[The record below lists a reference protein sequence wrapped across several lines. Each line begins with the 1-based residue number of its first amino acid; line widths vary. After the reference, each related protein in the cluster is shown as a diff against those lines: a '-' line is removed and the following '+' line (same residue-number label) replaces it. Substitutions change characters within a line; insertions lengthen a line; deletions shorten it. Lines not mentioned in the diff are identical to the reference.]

1 MSIKKRLNV
10 RAPFAQWQLLAAVL
24 LLVGGGIGAHLYADH
39 GAIDAGERVRL
50 ASYGKIV
57 EANLR
62 DQLRSTS
69 NMLKSIRSDLP
80 YLSVQREGVAL
91 VNHRLKSMS
100 TVMPGVRTLLML
112 DATGTV
118 SASNR
123 EELIGRNFREREY
136 FRVAQ
141 QEGNPAKLYVSPPF
155 KTVLGVFAVN
165 LSMTITD
172 ERGAFSG
179 VIVAT
184 LNPEYFS
191 TLLDSIRY
199 APDVRASI
207 IHSNGT
213 VFVNSPHLPGV
224 DGMNIAKPG
233 TFFTR
238 HQDSGQQFSLFIG
251 TVFATGDERM
261 MHQRTV
267 ETSGLT
273 SDRPLVLA
281 VSRDLPEIFAGWR
294 ADAYAQAGGFWL
306 LVLIASSGLYLY
318 QKRQRAYDHLFATQE
333 VERKQSEEALRISEK
348 RHRLVTDNAKDVI
361 WTMAHD
367 GAITYVSPAVE
378 AMRGFTPAEAMQQT
392 IEEIHPPES
401 QAVSLGYFT
410 QLHTDLA
417 AGRPPQSFRGELEYR
432 CKDGATVWTEVMAQP
447 IVGAD
452 GAVVEILGV
461 TRDISERKRVEELVR
476 ELAYYDQ
483 LTGLAN
489 RMLLTDR
496 LTQSMLSGERSGNYG
511 ALMFLDLDNFKP
523 LNDQHGHGA
532 GDLLLAE
539 VAKRLKSCVRQID
552 TVARFGGDEFVVLLD
567 ELAANKDHAHVQA
580 DLVVKKIRTVLASP
594 YVFRLVAGD
603 SGVPQT
609 IEHRCTVSIGV
620 TMFLGTERTGE
631 EVLKC
636 ADLAMYEAKHFGRDA
651 VRFCQIE
658 SDISH
663 MNR

>member
-1 MSIKKRLNV
+1 MSIEKRLNV
-10 RAPFAQWQLLAAVL
+10 KAPFAQWLLLAAAL
-24 LLVGGGIGAHLYADH
+24 LLVGGVTGGHLYADH

-80 YLSVQREGVAL
+80 YLSAQKEGVAL
-91 VNHRLKSMS
+91 VNHRLESMS
-100 TVMPGVRTLLML
+100 NVMPGVRTLLML

-141 QEGNPAKLYVSPPF
+141 QEGNPATLYVSPPF
-155 KTVLGVFAVN
+155 KTALGVFAVN
-165 LSMTITD
+165 LSMAITD

-179 VIVAT
+179 VIGAT
-184 LNPEYFS
+184 LDPGYFS

-207 IHSNGT
+207 IHSDGT
-213 VFVNSPHLPGV
+213 VFLNSPPLPGV
-224 DGMNIAKPG
+224 DGMNLAKPG

-238 HQDSGQQFSLFIG
+238 HQASGQISSLFTG

-267 ETSGLT
+267 ETNGLT
-273 SDRPLVLA
+273 FDRPFVLA
-281 VSRDLPEIFAGWR
+281 VSRDLPTIFVGWR

-318 QKRQRAYDHLFATQE
+318 HKRQRAYDHLTAIQE
-333 VERKQSEEALRISEK
+333 VERKRSDEALRISEK

-361 WTMAHD
+361 WTMAPD
-367 GAITYVSPAVE
+367 GAITYVSPSVE

-392 IEEIHPPES
+392 TEEILTPDS

-447 IVGAD
+447 ILGAD

-461 TRDISERKRVEELVR
+461 TRDISERKRADELVR

-489 RMLLTDR
+489 RMLLKDR

-523 LNDQHGHGA
+523 LNDQHGHGV

-539 VAKRLKSCVRQID
+539 VATRLKSCVRQID

-567 ELAANKDHAHVQA
+567 ELAADKDHAHVQA

-636 ADLAMYEAKHFGRDA
+636 ADLAMYQAKDSGRNRMQFDS
-651 VRFCQIE
+651 VRAKAT
-658 SDISH
+658 
-663 MNR
+663 